1 MKRGHDIRGSRTA
14 ADRGTVLFLTMMV
27 LLVIASIAF
36 VAVGSTVNNVSR
48 VGSFRNSMVAYN
60 VTESGSVATMALGAS
75 NPAGFGAFIASH
87 GYTVGRVDISSLFFD
102 TGRSG
107 SFGQEID
114 NVAIADWTTRLS
126 SPITSHRAPGY
137 DVGTYCFRKYYAI
150 TDGWYQASAKC
161 SDLTRA
167 RLDALTAAGGA
178 SAEEAAEAQREMERC
193 SQKRFVSS
201 MYVGPVA
208 CE

>member
-1 MKRGHDIRGSRTA
+1 MKQQHDTRRPGA
-14 ADRGTVLFLTMMV
+14 AVDRGTVLFLTMMV

-36 VAVGSTVNNVSR
+36 VAVASTVNNVSR

-75 NPAGFGAFIASH
+75 NPAGFAGFIASH
-87 GYTVGRVDISSLFFD
+87 GNTIGKGDISAAFFD
-102 TGRSG
+102 LGTSG
-107 SFGQEID
+107 SFGQEVT

-137 DVGTYCFRKYYAI
+137 DVGTYCFRKYYAT

-161 SDLTRA
+161 ADLTKA
-167 RLDALTAAGGA
+167 RLDALLAAGQA
-178 SAEEAAEAQREMERC
+178 DDAAEAQREMERC